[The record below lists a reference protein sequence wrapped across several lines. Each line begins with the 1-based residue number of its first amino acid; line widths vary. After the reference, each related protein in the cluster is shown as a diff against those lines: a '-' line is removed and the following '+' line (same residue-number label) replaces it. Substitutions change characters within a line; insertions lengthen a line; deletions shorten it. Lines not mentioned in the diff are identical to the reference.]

1 MSVPN
6 IVQIHKHKI
15 NSIYIFNN
23 YCIINIHILL
33 NYKLKLKYHRLI
45 IKTMYDRIDLAV
57 GCMLL
62 TAFTS
67 SLATG
72 LIITFATS
80 GGINEGAVPL
90 SVAACI
96 FMGSVFLTC
105 LYKVVIYIDG
115 GN

>member
-1 MSVPN
+1 
-6 IVQIHKHKI
+6 
-15 NSIYIFNN
+15 
-23 YCIINIHILL
+23 
-33 NYKLKLKYHRLI
+33 
-45 IKTMYDRIDLAV
+45 MYDKVNLAIWCV
-57 GCMLL
+57 LL

-80 GGINEGAVPL
+80 GGLNEGAIPL

-96 FMGSVFLTC
+96 LVGSIFLTC
-105 LYKVVIYIDG
+105 LYKLLDYIDG

>member
-1 MSVPN
+1 
-6 IVQIHKHKI
+6 
-15 NSIYIFNN
+15 
-23 YCIINIHILL
+23 
-33 NYKLKLKYHRLI
+33 
-45 IKTMYDRIDLAV
+45 MYDRISLGI
-57 GCMLL
+57 GCILL

-96 FMGSVFLTC
+96 FMCTVVLSC
-105 LYKVVIYIDG
+105 LYKLLDYIDG
-115 GN
+115 DN